1 MLNFFNSGSNW
12 DRPNDLRDILVDKAY
27 FPFIKK
33 MVQFYIKDI
42 KPDFNV
48 ENKLSKTQQILYGLE
63 IF

>member
-1 MLNFFNSGSNW
+1 
-12 DRPNDLRDILVDKAY
+12 
-27 FPFIKK
+27 